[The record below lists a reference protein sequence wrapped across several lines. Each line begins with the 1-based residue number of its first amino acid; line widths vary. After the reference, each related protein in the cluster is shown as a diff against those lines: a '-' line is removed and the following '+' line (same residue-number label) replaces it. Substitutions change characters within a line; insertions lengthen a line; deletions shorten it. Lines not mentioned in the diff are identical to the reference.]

1 MHKAQSARAQTRKV
15 PFAIHSVF
23 LLTLSPEDIQS
34 TMKRHKIARQF
45 YLKTSIV
52 ALAIVSACA
61 TAQKP
66 TVDPTAPGITTVY
79 IVRHA
84 EKSTMV
90 PNETDPD
97 ITSVG
102 QRRAEALAS
111 RLGTSGVTA
120 IIISQFK
127 RTQETAQPLAAA
139 LRIQP
144 EMIPA
149 GTQGSSDSV
158 AAAVLRHRGGKV
170 LVVGHS
176 NTIPGIIAALGGP
189 RLPSLCDNEYSNL
202 FVMYIPASGK
212 PELTRQHYGA
222 SNPAPDQAC
231 QEMQAR

>member
-1 MHKAQSARAQTRKV
+1 MR
-15 PFAIHSVF
+15 
-23 LLTLSPEDIQS
+23 L
-34 TMKRHKIARQF
+34 HKIATQSYF
-45 YLKTSIV
+45 KTSLV

-66 TVDPTAPGITTVY
+66 AVDPTAPGITTVY

-90 PNETDPD
+90 PNDPDPD
-97 ITSVG
+97 ITSTG
-102 QRRAEALAS
+102 RRRAEALAS

-149 GTQGSSDSV
+149 GTQG
-158 AAAVLRHRGGKV
+158 
-170 LVVGHS
+170 
-176 NTIPGIIAALGGP
+176 
-189 RLPSLCDNEYSNL
+189 
-202 FVMYIPASGK
+202 
-212 PELTRQHYGA
+212 
-222 SNPAPDQAC
+222 
-231 QEMQAR
+231 